1 MLEGPNVIL
10 RLLAEDE
17 LEEFTGFYQK
27 IADRGEFFPI
37 TLHPLGEFRKRF
49 GDSGWW
55 DDEQGHM
62 LVTAKDGRKLGHIFY
77 FNVDPF
83 RKVYE
88 IGYNIFQPANRGQGV
103 MTEALRIFS
112 AYLFEIKSVPRLQVM
127 VAVGNTAS
135 RRVAEKC
142 GFRHEGV
149 LREYIF
155 MRGKHHDC
163 DLLSLLRSECG
174 RLKDALAG

>member
-17 LEEFTGFYQK
+17 LEEFAAAYAK
-27 IADRGEFFPI
+27 IADRGEFFPT
-37 TLHPLGEFRKRF
+37 TLHPLAEVRKRF

-62 LVTAKDGRKLGHIFY
+62 LVTAKDGRKLGHIFC
-77 FNVDPF
+77 FKVDPF

-88 IGYNIFQPANRGQGV
+88 VGYNIFQPADRRQGV
-103 MTEALRIFS
+103 MSEALRIFS
-112 AYLFEIKSVPRLQVM
+112 AYLFEVRSIPRLQVM
-127 VAVGNTAS
+127 VAVGNAAS
-135 RRVAEKC
+135 RRIAEKC

-155 MRGKHHDC
+155 MRGKHCDC
-163 DLLSLLRSECG
+163 DLLSLLRSESAA
-174 RLKDALAG
+174 LEDALAS